1 MSSRIT
7 IKDVSRATGVSVSTV
22 SNALNAP
29 ERVAEETRRKVV
41 EAADRLGYRPN
52 RAART
57 LPKGRSFTIGYC
69 IPAGRD
75 GFFLDT
81 FLHQI
86 TERASD
92 AGMDIHLFT
101 PHQGQSE
108 ADSYRE
114 MMRRGA
120 VDGFVLSGTV
130 HDDERI
136 RVLLES
142 RTSFVTFGRSDLAD
156 NHAWVDVDGRAG
168 IRAAVEHL
176 VEEGHTRLALI
187 GWPKG
192 SLSGDDRAS
201 GFVEGLEAAGLPFDV
216 RHLIRTE
223 NEFAAGREAA
233 SVLLDAVLPPTA
245 IVTVQ
250 DVLAAGV
257 IAELHARGLRPGG
270 DVAVTGFDD
279 SPPAIYSTPGITSV
293 RQPIEEIGR
302 RIVEFLMH
310 DLEDPEP
317 TRRSDLVEPELVV
330 RESSTA
336 FGATIRPSGV
346 GSARQNGEEPG

>member
-1 MSSRIT
+1 MSSRTT

-29 ERVAEETRRKVV
+29 ERVAEETRLKVV

-52 RAART
+52 RAARA
-57 LPKGRSFTIGYC
+57 LPQGRTFTIGYC

-75 GFFLDT
+75 GFALDT

-92 AGMDIHLFT
+92 SGMDIHLFT
-101 PHQGQSE
+101 PHRGQSE
-108 ADSYRE
+108 TEAYE
-114 MMRRGA
+114 EAIRRGA
-120 VDGFVLSGTV
+120 VDGFLLSGTV
-130 HDDERI
+130 HDDK
-136 RVLLES
+136 RVQALLDS
-142 RTSFVTFGRSDLAD
+142 GVPFVTFGRTDLA
-156 NHAWVDVDGRAG
+156 NRHSWVDVDGRSG
-168 IRAAVEHL
+168 IRAAVDHL
-176 VEEGHTRLALI
+176 VELGHSRLGLI
-187 GWPKG
+187 AWPKG

-201 GFVEGLEAAGLPFDV
+201 GFAEGLEAAGLTFDA

-223 NEFAAGREAA
+223 NDLAAGREAA
-233 SVLLDAVLPPTA
+233 SLLLDAVLPPTA

-257 IAELHARGLRPGG
+257 VAELNSRGLQPGR

-279 SPPAIYSTPGITSV
+279 SPPAVYSTPAITSV

-310 DLEDPEP
+310 DLEDDEVV
-317 TRRSDLVEPELVV
+317 RRADLVEPELVI
-330 RESSTA
+330 RESST
-336 FGATIRPSGV
+336 GAAI
-346 GSARQNGEEPG
+346 

>member
-29 ERVAEETRRKVV
+29 ERVAEETRLKVV

-75 GFFLDT
+75 GFFL
-81 FLHQI
+81 LHLPPSDH
-86 TERASD
+86 RARLD
-92 AGMDIHLFT
+92 AGMDIHVFT
-101 PHQGQSE
+101 PHRGQSE

-136 RVLLES
+136 RVLLDS

-156 NHAWVDVDGRAG
+156 NHSWVDVDGRAG
-168 IRAAVEHL
+168 TRAAVDHL
-176 VEEGHTRLALI
+176 VEGGHTRLALI

-201 GFVEGLEAAGLPFDV
+201 GFVEGLEAVGLSFDA

-223 NEFAAGREAA
+223 NQFAAGVGRRRHR
-233 SVLLDAVLPPTA
+233 LLDAVLPPTA

-257 IAELHARGLRPGG
+257 IAELHAR
-270 DVAVTGFDD
+270 
-279 SPPAIYSTPGITSV
+279 
-293 RQPIEEIGR
+293 
-302 RIVEFLMH
+302 
-310 DLEDPEP
+310 
-317 TRRSDLVEPELVV
+317 
-330 RESSTA
+330 
-336 FGATIRPSGV
+336 
-346 GSARQNGEEPG
+346 